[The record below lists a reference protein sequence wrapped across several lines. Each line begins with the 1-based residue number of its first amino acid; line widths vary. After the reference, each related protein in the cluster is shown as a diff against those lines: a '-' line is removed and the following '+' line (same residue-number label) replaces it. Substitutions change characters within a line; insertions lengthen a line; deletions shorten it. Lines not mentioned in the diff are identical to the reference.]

1 MKHIKVFE
9 EISKETKELNK
20 LLRKYKLKRYFI
32 WKYDLLNHSTQ
43 YLVFKIMNSP
53 APDVLYRYHVVL
65 FKVEKIL
72 IYTDGAKEYQK
83 SGIEYTLRL
92 DNIKQRTIFQS
103 NTLIGCQRQISIII
117 QQDKLKVNPQ
127 TVG

>member
-1 MKHIKVFE
+1 
-9 EISKETKELNK
+9 
-20 LLRKYKLKRYFI
+20 
-32 WKYDLLNHSTQ
+32 
-43 YLVFKIMNSP
+43 MNSP

-117 QQDKLKVNPQ
+117 QQDKYNL
-127 TVG
+127 

>member
-53 APDVLYRYHVVL
+53 APDVLRDSGRVL

-72 IYTDGAKEYQK
+72 IYTDGAKEYQY
-83 SGIEYTLRL
+83 SIPDFYTLRL

-117 QQDKLKVNPQ
+117 QQDKYNL
-127 TVG
+127 

>member
-43 YLVFKIMNSP
+43 YDKKKI
-53 APDVLYRYHVVL
+53 
-65 FKVEKIL
+65 
-72 IYTDGAKEYQK
+72 
-83 SGIEYTLRL
+83 
-92 DNIKQRTIFQS
+92 
-103 NTLIGCQRQISIII
+103 NT
-117 QQDKLKVNPQ
+117 
-127 TVG
+127 